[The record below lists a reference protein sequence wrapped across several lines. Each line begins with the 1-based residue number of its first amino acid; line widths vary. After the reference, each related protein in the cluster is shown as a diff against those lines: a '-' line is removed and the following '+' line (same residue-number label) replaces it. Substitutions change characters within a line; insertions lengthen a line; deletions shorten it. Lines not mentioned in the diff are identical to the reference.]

1 LSDTK
6 VIKDDGEKAEKPRLK
21 KTDKVFINQDTV
33 ESTID
38 FTDTLE
44 LNKDIK
50 DKLGLLSYRFT
61 KEEFLDLS

>member
-6 VIKDDGEKAEKPRLK
+6 VIKDEGEKVEKPRLK